1 MCGVK
6 FAIIHRSPKPEG
18 KNLGV
23 FAASSRFNNRC
34 ECLYLPR
41 NIHTLKTETE
51 FSGIKTW
58 AEDDRPREKL
68 LLKGRGAL
76 SDAEL
81 IAILLGSGSRDLSAV
96 DLAKQML
103 AGSDH
108 SLGDLA
114 RLGTDDLKKFKGVGE
129 AKAVSIVAALE
140 LGRRRREEYSR
151 RRTRIL
157 KSSDVYEVMRSRLAD
172 LDHEEFWILLLSRSN
187 LLKSSIC
194 ISRGGIAGTVVDLRL
209 IFKPAIER
217 LASSIILCHN
227 HPSGNLKPSHQ
238 DIHLTK
244 KAVRSGQ
251 ILDIRVSDH
260 IIYTDNGFFSFSD
273 EGMLKD

>member
-1 MCGVK
+1 M
-6 FAIIHRSPKPEG
+6 
-18 KNLGV
+18 
-23 FAASSRFNNRC
+23 
-34 ECLYLPR
+34 
-41 NIHTLKTETE
+41 KTETE
-51 FSGIKTW
+51 MSGIKSW

-68 LLKGRGAL
+68 LLKGRSAL

-81 IAILLGSGSRDLSAV
+81 IAILLRSGSRDMTAV
-96 DLAKQML
+96 DLAKQLL
-103 AGSDH
+103 AGSSH

-114 RLGTDDLKKFKGVGE
+114 RLGVDDLKKYKGIGE
-129 AKAVSIVAALE
+129 AKAVTIVAALE
-140 LGRRRREEYSR
+140 LGRRRREEEGRRLSR
-151 RRTRIL
+151 IV
-157 KSSDVYEVMRSRLAD
+157 SSRDVYEAMSSRLAD
-172 LDHEEFWILLLSRSN
+172 LDHEEFWILLLSRSGK
-187 LLKSSIC
+187 LKSTVC

-238 DIHLTK
+238 DIQLTK

-260 IIYTDNGFFSFSD
+260 VIYTDNGFFSFSD
-273 EGMLKD
+273 EGILSD